1 MGLDGGFF
9 NQVNSTTIQAYDSMG
24 NVLGSITNSKTG
36 IEFYGLMDSSG
47 LNVIQGI
54 SFFITGPEP
63 FGFNIDNVTFGAGG
77 GGGGIVP
84 LPAGVFLLG
93 SLWLDWVCRGKKF
106 PKSKAITILNGTKK
120 GMPGRHPFL
129 FSVPSMHSSLEVRV
143 LYQT

>member
-93 SLWLDWVCRGKKF
+93 SALVRLGLQRKKI
-106 PKSKAITILNGTKK
+106 S
-120 GMPGRHPFL
+120 
-129 FSVPSMHSSLEVRV
+129 
-143 LYQT
+143 